1 MTDRTREAWQ
11 TAFLMAFGAGFVV
24 MWFVLPVGVS
34 SIVSVIIGLR
44 ILYGM
49 IYPRPPS
56 ATRDSDGA

>member
-1 MTDRTREAWQ
+1 MTDREREAWQ
-11 TAFLMAFGAGFVV
+11 SAFLMAFGAGFVV

-49 IYPRPPS
+49 IYPR
-56 ATRDSDGA
+56 D